1 MAGAIELDV
10 LLRVTAVGAL
20 RTVVASRDG
29 GDWALEVPGRGGGA
43 VTAAAL
49 AAYAGAVD
57 DLAAAAAAAGD
68 GWQLGGGH
76 RCGGH
81 AG

>member
-29 GDWALEVPGRGGGA
+29 GDWALEVPGRGGGGGQTLHT
-43 VTAAAL
+43 TAAPLLPCAHL
-49 AAYAGAVD
+49 SI
-57 DLAAAAAAAGD
+57 
-68 GWQLGGGH
+68 H
-76 RCGGH
+76 I
-81 AG
+81 